1 MDDLLKDRIAVV
13 TGAGQGLGEGIA
25 TRFAAEGADVVVVDQ
40 NTETAERVAGTI
52 QQRGR
57 KALAHRVDVT
67 SWEQVQTMTAE
78 AIQMFGHIDILVN
91 NAGISPKRDGR
102 RIPIHEIDIEQ
113 WDQVMAINLKGA
125 FLCAKA
131 IVPHMM
137 ARRYGRILN
146 MSSIASKVGWSGP
159 SGAHYAA
166 SKAGLTALTRFMAY
180 ELAPHNILCNALAP
194 GRIMTP
200 MLAQGDADEN
210 EASRLQ
216 IPLQR
221 FGTIEEVA
229 SLATFLVS
237 DQAAY
242 ITGETVAITGG
253 WLIS

>member
-1 MDDLLKDRIAVV
+1 MGDLLKDRVAVV

-40 NTETAERVAGTI
+40 NIETAKRVADTI
-52 QQRGR
+52 QQHGR
-57 KALAHRVDVT
+57 RALACRADVT
-67 SWEQVQTMTAE
+67 SWEQVQAMTTE
-78 AIQMFGHIDILVN
+78 AMQMFSHVDILVN

-102 RIPIHEIDIEQ
+102 RIPIHEIDPAQWEQ
-113 WDQVMAINLKGA
+113 VLGINLTGA
-125 FLCAKA
+125 FHCSKA
-131 IVPHMM
+131 IIPHMM
-137 ARRYGRILN
+137 AQRYGRILN

-166 SKAGLTALTRFMAY
+166 SKAGLSALTRFMAY

-200 MLAQGDADEN
+200 MLAQGDAKEN
-210 EASRLQ
+210 EANRLQ
-216 IPLQR
+216 IPLRR

-253 WLIS
+253 WLIG